1 MNERHAIDLLLP
13 LSPTPGGAALLRISD
28 RVTEEEWDRLLQ
40 LLAVLK
46 PGLVWTP
53 PARAGQEVTA

>member
-46 PGLVWTP
+46 PGLVWIP
-53 PARAGQEVTA
+53 PTRADQEVTE